1 MTAKF
6 FKVHYFGLICLEM
19 SFVWYEYRVPRSKS
33 IASLASPSLTP
44 TLDNQLSRSLPQLI
58 PLNMLTQLHDR
69 YGELWAGFSQTEVD
83 SESFD
88 ESSNE
93 SYEWSDF
100 GGDYSQRPARDEPLI
115 SSQIEYLREK
125 CVEFLGK
132 IVEVMQIYGG
142 QEFLIWLKTVVV
154 NMLNILYLPVKYYS

>member
-69 YGELWAGFSQTEVD
+69 YGEL
-83 SESFD
+83 
-88 ESSNE
+88 
-93 SYEWSDF
+93 
-100 GGDYSQRPARDEPLI
+100 
-115 SSQIEYLREK
+115 
-125 CVEFLGK
+125 
-132 IVEVMQIYGG
+132 
-142 QEFLIWLKTVVV
+142 
-154 NMLNILYLPVKYYS
+154 